1 MEGDTLSS
9 LLMWL
14 LIEVNSETSKE
25 KAVEP
30 ATPEEGVR
38 VLLIQMPPMRAPAE
52 QEEHT

>member
-25 KAVEP
+25 KAVEST
-30 ATPEEGVR
+30 TPEEGDTV
-38 VLLIQMPPMRAPAE
+38 VVMHSPPTRAPAE